1 MRNHDFQALKGPVGD
16 LNGLADFDGAI
27 ESYNLFRTHFRLKR
41 GLNVFRQ
48 SRQQIPKMD
57 DPPNPMRVFN
67 RAMLGR
73 VDEFCEQIARK
84 HGLNE
89 PNRSPL
95 SHFPETQ
102 SRRETLHAKLTPE
115 RGRGQM
121 LALWLRL

>member
-16 LNGLADFDGAI
+16 SNRLADFDGAV

-41 GLNVFRQ
+41 RHNVLRQ

-57 DPPNPMRVFN
+57 DPLNSMRVFN
-67 RAMLGR
+67 RAMLGC
-73 VDEFCEQIARK
+73 VDEFSEQIARK

-89 PNRSPL
+89 PNRAS
-95 SHFPETQ
+95 SGHFPETQ
-102 SRRETLHAKLTPE
+102 SRRETLHANLTPE
-115 RGRGQM
+115 RGRCQM